1 MIPSSS
7 ESSKIEWQWTM
18 KKPQVPL
25 AQGLHVLSLPLMQKN
40 VGISVDLPIKHINGD
55 IYFGKKAVKDMYDA
69 LKEKVSQDI
78 FFPDK
83 IKQKIEATVDE
94 LKETVSVLEKIQLQK
109 QTNTELIA
117 SWMKGYHAIAALT
130 AFMSFKGTVQMSDIL
145 EEKVKH
151 ILEKKIKDLEKR
163 SALFLLISLPK
174 EDSFMVQER
183 NDILQMARKIQKGS
197 DESTLVEKHTK
208 RFSWMGCVM
217 YAGVPYTKE
226 HFKREVDE
234 ELKHNNSKKLQ
245 ERSTKKAEREKQI
258 QECMKQLQLTKKEK
272 HIFEQLRDWV
282 HLRTYVKDMTSF
294 GIAATLPFLYEIA
307 KRAEVSYTDLLYLSH
322 TELQDIFSQKK
333 SVFIKESRERQNA
346 WGFVVINTAVK
357 YYNKKTINEIEEKEE
372 VMPKGVKGF
381 SACHGVAKGRA
392 IIVKNV
398 SDVEEIKEGDI
409 LVTHM
414 TTTNF
419 VPVLSKVSAIVTDE
433 GGITCHAAIVS
444 RELNIPCII
453 GTRIATKA
461 FKSGDIIEV
470 DADKGIVRK
479 IN

>member
-1 MIPSSS
+1 
-7 ESSKIEWQWTM
+7 
-18 KKPQVPL
+18 
-25 AQGLHVLSLPLMQKN
+25 
-40 VGISVDLPIKHINGD
+40 
-55 IYFGKKAVKDMYDA
+55 
-69 LKEKVSQDI
+69 
-78 FFPDK
+78 
-83 IKQKIEATVDE
+83 
-94 LKETVSVLEKIQLQK
+94 
-109 QTNTELIA
+109 
-117 SWMKGYHAIAALT
+117 
-130 AFMSFKGTVQMSDIL
+130 
-145 EEKVKH
+145 
-151 ILEKKIKDLEKR
+151 
-163 SALFLLISLPK
+163 
-174 EDSFMVQER
+174 
-183 NDILQMARKIQKGS
+183 
-197 DESTLVEKHTK
+197 
-208 RFSWMGCVM
+208 M
-217 YAGVPYTKE
+217 YAGEPYTKE
-226 HFKREVDE
+226 HFKREVGE
-234 ELKHNNSKKLQ
+234 ELKRNTSKKLQ
-245 ERSTKKAEREKQI
+245 ERSAKKAEREKQI
-258 QECMKQLQLTKKEK
+258 QECMKKLQLTKEEK
-272 HIFEQLRDWV
+272 HIFEQLRDWA

-307 KRAEVSYTDLLYLSH
+307 KRAGVSYIDLLYLSH
-322 TELQDIFSQKK
+322 TELQDIFSKKK

-346 WGFVVINTAVK
+346 WGFVVINTAAK

-372 VMPKGVKGF
+372 VMPNGVKGF

-470 DADKGIVRK
+470 DADNGIVRK